1 MFYNA
6 NRNMARPDL
15 SVNAGVSMEALNR
28 GSAVVQTKLRNM
40 RGLLRQ
46 ATRKSTRADL
56 QRIIDL
62 MREEIDALN
71 VPE

>member
-1 MFYNA
+1 MFRSTATNSYPA
-6 NRNMARPDL
+6 SSAHER
-15 SVNAGVSMEALNR
+15 VSMEALSR
-28 GSAVVQTKLRNM
+28 GSTVVQTKLRNV

-46 ATRKSTRADL
+46 ATKKSTRADL

-62 MREEIDALN
+62 VREEIDSLN